1 MHFPCRRLCGRLCHG
16 GGNCQDNYPQKG
28 EVNLKRK
35 KRRENTAQGGVVGM
49 GLAESIFRACKVL
62 DVTVEEL
69 DEATPRAELVSAT
82 LSSMKAKDD
91 CGENV

>member
-1 MHFPCRRLCGRLCHG
+1 
-16 GGNCQDNYPQKG
+16 
-28 EVNLKRK
+28 
-35 KRRENTAQGGVVGM
+35 M

-62 DVTVEEL
+62 GVTVEEL
-69 DEATPRAELVSAT
+69 DEATPRAEPVSAT

>member
-1 MHFPCRRLCGRLCHG
+1 
-16 GGNCQDNYPQKG
+16 
-28 EVNLKRK
+28 
-35 KRRENTAQGGVVGM
+35 M

-69 DEATPRAELVSAT
+69 DEATPRAELISAT